1 MAPLNEGR
9 SVNPGDTIGAGSLM
23 VLVNGPERS
32 TKAGASTP
40 ATPSV
45 PCREVLVNGRRS
57 TKAGASTPATRVHR
71 EVASV
76 IGHRRSTKAGAS
88 TPATPVSPSAHSA
101 KSSASAQRRPER
113 QPRRH
118 SSGLRNRPHDLV
130 RSTKAGASTPAT
142 LPPSY
147 REVSSPVIRST
158 KAGAS
163 TPATPVTRLT
173 GVEGQHRS
181 TKAGASTPATRLNSA
196 KGQYRDKPSLIH
208 GRGSLD
214 DDVFAAIS
222 RDFGRYP
229 VRMVRIK
236 RRDCLDRGPS
246 TRGFRESLRVRR

>member
-1 MAPLNEGR
+1 M
-9 SVNPGDTIGAGSLM
+9 
-23 VLVNGPERS
+23 
-32 TKAGASTP
+32 
-40 ATPSV
+40 
-45 PCREVLVNGRRS
+45 
-57 TKAGASTPATRVHR
+57 HR

-88 TPATPVSPSAHSA
+88 TPATPVSPSAHDLV
-101 KSSASAQRRPER
+101 SAQRRPER

-118 SSGLRNRPHDLV
+118 CPSSVRFPRPV